1 LSAWGLDGGCDI
13 RYKACSSFPPE
24 VMKMAL
30 AMPLPDEF
38 TWPGGP
44 RLSVL
49 IAHADGDV
57 RRLIKGHLGRAVRVV
72 GDACDGEEA
81 VWMARALRPDV
92 VLLDMVL
99 PLVAGPEA
107 ARRIK
112 ADRAQTKVVLLTSDG
127 DGHMGLG
134 GATGAQAVFPYA
146 DALLPKDAILRSR
159 RACR

>member
-1 LSAWGLDGGCDI
+1 LLLSLA
-13 RYKACSSFPPE
+13 E
-24 VMKMAL
+24 EMEMAL
-30 AMPLPDEF
+30 AMTL
-38 TWPGGP
+38 PGGFSWP
-44 RLSVL
+44 VGRLSVL

-81 VWMARALRPDV
+81 IWLARALRPDV

-112 ADRAQTKVVLLTSDG
+112 ADRAETKVVMLTSDG
-127 DGHMGLG
+127 DGRLG
-134 GATGAQAVFPYA
+134 DGGGNGVFPYA
-146 DALLPKDAILRSR
+146 DALVPKDAILRSR